1 MVALASESLASAGDG
16 TASKASWQGWRPWS
30 LSLRMRLFVLVALI
44 NLAVIAT
51 AAWLLVSNARQAVQV
66 ETLASLELAKR
77 LVLTA
82 IGTLDRSQDAES
94 LFDSLR
100 LHFQQE
106 RHVRITLL
114 DGWGELRSAPQ
125 ITAEESD
132 TPAWFEDLLRPP
144 VKFAQIPIRLDAR
157 SLGAVIVTAEPADEI
172 AEVWEDFSDLMMLMA
187 SALGLQMLLVH
198 LAAGRA
204 LKPLAEIKTGLEQLE
219 HGAYE
224 VRLGEIAVPDL
235 APIGQR
241 FNALASTLQTATAQT
256 EKLSQQLVT
265 LQDTERKNL
274 AYELHDEI
282 GPCLFGITVDAR
294 AIAAKA
300 RTLGPVDAAELAER
314 AQAILDIVAHM
325 QEHSRG
331 LLYRLR
337 PMALGEVSLSRLLDD
352 LIERFRQREPQV
364 AWLISLP
371 DELTSCG
378 ETVDL
383 TLYRMIQECLTNAA
397 RHACATRIEV
407 TLAML
412 DPPAEGAPGSAKSQL
427 ELCVSD
433 NGRGIPVGTPPG
445 LGLTG
450 MSQRV
455 RALGGRFAVMAR
467 PGGGTIVRACIP
479 VELLELADLDN
490 MGSPRL
496 DEGLS

>member
-1 MVALASESLASAGDG
+1 MLKFKMLYLQAQHGLSFEQSEHLVRDRLSWMRFCGLSIAEPVPDASTLWDFREALIAKGALE
-16 TASKASWQGWRPWS
+16 
-30 LSLRMRLFVLVALI
+30 RLFDRLDRAIKDAGYLPMSGQIVDASLVA
-44 NLAVIAT
+44 AP
-51 AAWLLVSNARQAVQV
+51 RQRNTKD
-66 ETLASLELAKR
+66 EKE
-77 LVLTA
+77 A
-82 IGTLDRSQDAES
+82 IKAGKS
-94 LFDSLR
+94 
-100 LHFQQE
+100 
-106 RHVRITLL
+106 
-114 DGWGELRSAPQ
+114 
-125 ITAEESD
+125 
-132 TPAWFEDLLRPP
+132 
-144 VKFAQIPIRLDAR
+144 
-157 SLGAVIVTAEPADEI
+157 ADEI
-172 AEVWEDFSDLMMLMA
+172 WPDQPAK
-187 SALGLQMLLVH
+187 
-198 LAAGRA
+198 AAQKDTDAR
-204 LKPLAEIKTGLEQLE
+204 
-219 HGAYE
+219 
-224 VRLGEIAVPDL
+224 
-235 APIGQR
+235 
-241 FNALASTLQTATAQT
+241 